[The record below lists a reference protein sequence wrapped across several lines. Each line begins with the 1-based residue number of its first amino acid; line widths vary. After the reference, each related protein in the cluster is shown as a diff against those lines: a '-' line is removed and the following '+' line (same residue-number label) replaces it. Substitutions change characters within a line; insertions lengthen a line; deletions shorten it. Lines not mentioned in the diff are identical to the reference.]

1 MKKQTTKAADTN
13 GRQTAPHAPLL
24 PPVGKVLRYALL
36 PQILPRIRKLV
47 FTPFRLIPYLVAL
60 MFLSVR
66 LLPRNHP
73 YLQQH
78 NFGRY
83 GFRHVIA
90 AAAGQVK
97 CDRQHIDQVLMFSM
111 MLAGFVIAA
120 LYGFGLIIFGLI
132 TPVAAATFPVDTPSP
147 ARDIALNMLDRVFGV
162 PGIFGSASS
171 QVAPFPDAFHTAF
184 QSLLSFYS
192 SVMFFM
198 ALIAIFY
205 IVVATVYETA
215 ASGKPFGQR
224 FDTVFTPLRLI
235 IALGMLVPVGYGMN
249 TAQYITLYAA
259 KWGSGLATNGWL
271 SFNSFLANPGMGSNT
286 TAVLPA
292 RNYVGITGGTD
303 TVPATTYQ
311 TNGYVAV
318 ARVPDVSETV
328 AFMHMARTCMMAY
341 QEVYGLKNAPD
352 AAEKSRIAPYLV
364 APLKKGLLIGDP
376 NSGAGSFLPFS
387 RALDYSNKKNV
398 VIRIGQM
405 DAKKWPLQAGNVFP
419 FCGEIAIPIQ
429 GSHVADLTKVSEA
442 YYTLINQMMGSGS
455 VAGDGPRAFATAV
468 IERTIANANQGT
480 PYGDGTISRCSTA
493 DGNGNYQQGGTT
505 FPLLGKCTDQGMNT
519 SYASYAVSERQ
530 RYADDTILR
539 FLTHDLEKSIRF
551 DLTPEMKALGWAG
564 AGIWYNKIAEVNGLA
579 VTAVQSQPQI
589 VRYPELLEK
598 QFRDARE
605 TGGVETAFRDVFAR
619 GRAGSTP
626 FNETEKN
633 TALLN
638 AMGQSFEY
646 WSTASQQR
654 DQTGVSGNALERMIA
669 GVFGAES
676 IMHMRANSS
685 VHPSAQLSM
694 LGRGL
699 IEKAMVN
706 IAIGGVMSGLGG
718 AMGSMSD
725 QGIRDAGEGIGIVS
739 GMMFSIAGV
748 GLSVGFIMYYLI
760 PFFPFIYFFFAVGNW
775 VKSVFEALVGVPLWA
790 LAHLHVDGKGMIPEA
805 AQTGYL
811 LILEIFLRPIMV
823 IFGLMAAITIFAA
836 SANALDV
843 VWDVVNSN
851 LSGHDPAD
859 IQAGLNLD
867 SFRGAVD
874 RFFYM
879 VMYAVI
885 LYMMALS
892 CFKLIDDIP
901 NNLIR
906 FIGSGANS
914 FADKMEQ
921 PAPQMLPLLS
931 LAVNQG
937 FRNTVDDLK
946 TATHTGGSMIGDLF
960 DDPPPP
966 DPDKKQDQ

>member
-1 MKKQTTKAADTN
+1 MTIETTTTADPT
-13 GRQTAPHAPLL
+13 GRHHAPLL
-24 PPVGKVLRYALL
+24 PPAGKMLRYALL
-36 PQILPRIRKLV
+36 PQILPRLKTLTL
-47 FTPFRLIPYLVAL
+47 TPFRLAPYLVAL

-66 LLPRNHP
+66 LLPAHHP
-73 YLQQH
+73 YLQRH

-97 CDRQHIDQVLMFSM
+97 CDRQHIDQVIMFAV
-111 MLAGFVIAA
+111 MLSGFVIGA
-120 LYGFGLIIFGLI
+120 LYLIGLIVFGMI

-162 PGIFGSASS
+162 PGVFGSAAS
-171 QVAPFPDAFHTAF
+171 QISPFPDAFHVAF
-184 QSLLSFYS
+184 QSLLAFYS
-192 SVMFFM
+192 SLMFFM

-205 IVVATVYETA
+205 VVVVTIYETA
-215 ASGKPFGQR
+215 AEGKPFGQR
-224 FDTVFTPLRLI
+224 FDTFFTPLRLV
-235 IALGMLVPVGYGMN
+235 IALGLLVPVGYGMN
-249 TAQYITLYAA
+249 TAQYMVLYAA

-271 SFNSFLANPGMGSNT
+271 SFNTFLANPGMGSNSQGT
-286 TAVLPA
+286 IPA
-292 RNYVGITGGTD
+292 RTYIGITGQPE
-303 TVPATTYQ
+303 TVPASTYP
-311 TNGYVAV
+311 TNGYVAL

-328 AFMHMARTCMMAY
+328 AFMHMARTCMLAY
-341 QEVYGLKNAPD
+341 GEVYGLKNAP
-352 AAEKSRIAPYLV
+352 AADEKARMAPYLV

-376 NSGAGSFLPFS
+376 NSGADSFLPFA
-387 RALDYSNKKNV
+387 RALEYSNKKNI

-429 GSHVADLTKVSEA
+429 GSHAADLTKVSEA
-442 YYTLINQMMGSGS
+442 YYNLITQMLGSGS
-455 VAGDGPRAFATAV
+455 PAGDGPKMFATAV
-468 IERTIANANQGT
+468 IERSIANANQGT
-480 PYGDGTISRCSTA
+480 PYGDGTIARCSSA
-493 DGNGNYQQGGTT
+493 DGSGYYRASGGTT
-505 FPLLGKCTDQGMNT
+505 FPLLGKCTDADMGAG
-519 SYASYAVSERQ
+519 YAAYATSERQ
-530 RYADDTILR
+530 RYADDTILK
-539 FLTHDLEKSIRF
+539 FLTQDLERSIKF
-551 DLTPEMKALGWAG
+551 DVTPEMKALGWAG
-564 AGIWYNKIAEVNGLA
+564 AGIWYNKIAEINGLA

-589 VRYPELLEK
+589 VRYPEMLEK
-598 QFRDARE
+598 QFREARE
-605 TGGVETAFRDVFAR
+605 TGGLETALRDVFAR
-619 GRAGSTP
+619 GRAGSLA

-633 TALLN
+633 TALMN
-638 AMGQSFEY
+638 AFSKAFEY
-646 WSTASQQR
+646 WNTAGQQR
-654 DQTGVSGNALERMIA
+654 EQAGVTSNALEKMIA

-676 IMHMRANSS
+676 ILHMRSNSN

-699 IEKAMVN
+699 IEKALVN

-718 AMGSMSD
+718 AMGAQS
-725 QGIRDAGEGIGIVS
+725 DAGIAEGGKGVSIIS

-811 LILEIFLRPIMV
+811 LLLEIFLRPIMV

-843 VWDVVNSN
+843 VWDLVNPN
-851 LSGHDPAD
+851 LAGHAPEDLAN
-859 IQAGLNLD
+859 GRMLD
-867 SFRGAVD
+867 NFRGAVD
-874 RFFYM
+874 RFFYL

-937 FRNTVDDLK
+937 FKNTVDDMK
-946 TATHTGGSMIGDLF
+946 TATSGAGSMIGELF
-960 DDPPPP
+960 DEPPPP
-966 DPDKKQDQ
+966 PLPDDKKGG

>member
-1 MKKQTTKAADTN
+1 M
-13 GRQTAPHAPLL
+13 APLL
-24 PPVGKVLRYALL
+24 PPAVKVLRYALL
-36 PQILPRIRKLV
+36 PQILPRLRELI
-47 FTPFRLIPYLVAL
+47 FTPFRLAPYLVAL

-66 LLPRNHP
+66 LLPASHP
-73 YLQQH
+73 YLQRQ

-90 AAAGQVK
+90 AAAGQVH
-97 CDRQHIDQVLMFSM
+97 CDRQHIDQILMFAM

-120 LYGFGLIIFGLI
+120 LYGVGLIIFGMI

-147 ARDIALNMLDRVFGV
+147 TRDIALNMLDRVFGV
-162 PGIFGSASS
+162 PGVFGSGAS
-171 QVAPFPDAFHTAF
+171 QIAPFPDAFHKAF

-192 SVMFFM
+192 SLMFFM

-205 IVVATVYETA
+205 IVVVTIYETA
-215 ASGKPFGQR
+215 SQGKPFGQR

-235 IALGMLVPVGYGMN
+235 IALGLLVPVGYGMN
-249 TAQYITLYAA
+249 TAQYMALYAA

-271 SFNSFLANPGMGSNT
+271 SFNTFLANPGAGSNT
-286 TAVLPA
+286 KGVIPA
-292 RNYVGITGGTD
+292 RTYIGINGQED
-303 TVPATTYQ
+303 KVPASTYT
-311 TNGYVAV
+311 TNGYVAL
-318 ARVPDVSETV
+318 ARVPDITETV
-328 AFMHMARTCMMAY
+328 AFMHMARTCMLAY

-352 AAEKSRIAPYLV
+352 AAEKSRLAPYLV

-376 NSGAGSFLPFS
+376 NSGSGSFQPFS
-387 RALDYSNKKNV
+387 RAIEYSNKKNV

-419 FCGEIAIPIQ
+419 FCGEIAIPVQ
-429 GSHVADLTKVSEA
+429 GSHAADLTKVSEA
-442 YYTLINQMMGSGS
+442 YYNLITQMMSSGS
-455 VAGDGPRAFATAV
+455 PAGDGPKMFATAI
-468 IERTIANANQGT
+468 IERKIANANQGT
-480 PYGDGTISRCSTA
+480 PYGDGSISRCSNA
-493 DGNGNYQQGGTT
+493 DGNGYYQAGGTT
-505 FPLLGKCTDQGMNT
+505 FPLLGKCTDPDLGVA
-519 SYASYAVSERQ
+519 YASYATSERQ
-530 RYADDTILR
+530 RYADDNILR
-539 FLTHDLEKSIRF
+539 FLTKDLEQSIRF

-564 AGIWYNKIAEVNGLA
+564 AGIWYNKIAEINGLA

-589 VRYPELLEK
+589 IRYPELMEK

-605 TGGVETAFRDVFAR
+605 TGGLETAMRDIFAR
-619 GRAGSTP
+619 GRSGSMP
-626 FNETEKN
+626 FNETDKN
-633 TALLN
+633 TALLGAFSQTFN
-638 AMGQSFEY
+638 Y
-646 WSTASQQR
+646 WNTAGEAR
-654 DQTGVSGNALERMIA
+654 EQTGVSSNALERMIA

-676 IMHMRANSS
+676 ILHMRSNSS

-699 IEKAMVN
+699 IEKALVN
-706 IAIGGVMSGLGG
+706 IAVGGVMSGLGG
-718 AMGSMSD
+718 AMSGMSD
-725 QGIRDAGEGIGIVS
+725 KGIQDGGQGISIVS

-811 LILEIFLRPIMV
+811 LLLEIFLRPIMV

-851 LSGHDPAD
+851 LAGHDPAD
-859 IQAGLNLD
+859 MASGANLD

-946 TATHTGGSMIGDLF
+946 TATHTGGSLIGDLF
-960 DDPPPP
+960 EDDPIPQPS
-966 DPDKKQDQ
+966 DKEKGG